1 MADTATSRAGWMLK
15 ALPAITFLVGVVIG
29 GVFVGVGLDGDD
41 SPAASKPTATADP
54 GGSEATSDTAIV
66 IPAACSQAAEAVT
79 EAVSLIREGA
89 ASVRDFQP
97 ERLVEVLDE
106 LEVLDPELQRLAQ
119 RCSAVDVSPSSPTSA
134 GPTPESPTPTE

>member
-1 MADTATSRAGWMLK
+1 MADPPTSRAGWMLK
-15 ALPAITFLVGVVIG
+15 ALPAITFVVGVVIG

-41 SPAASKPTATADP
+41 SPDASKPTATRDP

-97 ERLVEVLDE
+97 KQLIEVLDE

-119 RCSAVDVSPSSPTSA
+119 RCSAVDVIPSSPTSA